1 MWRSSLLSDVD
12 FENRVLKSFFKVVN
26 QSMAITKK
34 QKEIKSALVND
45 PETEAFKGVIEK
57 QELSLYGFQKDE
69 EDIYLDGNQ
78 QPISIEEKAKI
89 QSNIELR
96 MITES
101 PKLNNLGLMN
111 MQGKIILDSESIKNA
126 VRRGEGKENTGS
138 GY

>member
-12 FENRVLKSFFKVVN
+12 FENRVLKSFFKAVN

-45 PETEAFKGVIEK
+45 PETESFKGVIEK
-57 QELSLYGFQKDE
+57 QELSLYGYQKDE

-101 PKLNNLGLMN
+101 PKLNNLSLMN

-126 VRRGEGKENTGS
+126 VRRGEGKENAGR

>member
-1 MWRSSLLSDVD
+1 MSDVD

-34 QKEIKSALVND
+34 QKEIQSALVND
-45 PETEAFKGVIEK
+45 PETESFKGVIEK
-57 QELSLYGFQKDE
+57 QELSLYGYQKDE
-69 EDIYLDGNQ
+69 EDIYLDWNQ

-101 PKLNNLGLMN
+101 PKLNNLSLMN

-126 VRRGEGKENTGS
+126 VRRGEGKENAGR

>member
-45 PETEAFKGVIEK
+45 PETESFKGVIEK
-57 QELSLYGFQKDE
+57 QELSLYGYQKDE

-101 PKLNNLGLMN
+101 PKLNNLSLMN

-126 VRRGEGKENTGS
+126 VRRGEGKENVGR

>member
-1 MWRSSLLSDVD
+1 MSDVD

-45 PETEAFKGVIEK
+45 PETESFKGVIEK
-57 QELSLYGFQKDE
+57 QELSLYGYEKDE
-69 EDIYLDGNQ
+69 EDIYLDENQ

-101 PKLNNLGLMN
+101 PKLNNLSLMN

-126 VRRGEGKENTGS
+126 VRRGEGKENAGR

>member
-1 MWRSSLLSDVD
+1 MSDVD
-12 FENRVLKSFFKVVN
+12 FENRVFKSFFKVVN

-45 PETEAFKGVIEK
+45 PETESFKGIIEK
-57 QELSLYGFQKDE
+57 QELSMYGFQKDK
-69 EDIYLDGNQ
+69 EDIYLNGNQ

-101 PKLNNLGLMN
+101 PKLNNLSLMN

-126 VRRGEGKENTGS
+126 VRRGDDKENVGR